1 MIRGSKLKRLHPK
14 ALCYST
20 IVAVLLFGLA
30 AGGAKAKANPRPT
43 PARYAFSLNDLFRS
57 NEKPRPRQKLTCP
70 PEVQALTRELLVDLP
85 AYINRSNR
93 WLVGRKPIA
102 SETYAIVASQPD
114 FQPIA
119 LTTGEAFNPPDPN
132 LHQVF
137 FTVLERQYS
146 GQQLFEWQNYYW
158 LFLAKT
164 EQGWQLAL
172 LFSRFGAYPG
182 AEQPLTQLRDSS
194 QGITA
199 QAIRTWLRD
208 CQAGTV
214 WR

>member
-1 MIRGSKLKRLHPK
+1 MIRASKLKRLHPK
-14 ALCYST
+14 TLCYSA
-20 IVAVLLFGLA
+20 IVAILLFGLVA
-30 AGGAKAKANPRPT
+30 VGAKARATPRPT

-70 PEVQALTRELLVDLP
+70 KEVQALTRELLADLP

-93 WLVGRKPIA
+93 RLVGDKPIA

-119 LTTGEAFNPPDPN
+119 LTTGEAFNPQDPN

-172 LFSRFGAYPG
+172 LFSRFGTYPG
-182 AEQPLTQLRDSS
+182 AEQPLAQLRDSS

>member
-1 MIRGSKLKRLHPK
+1 MIKRSKLKRLQPK
-14 ALCYST
+14 LLCYSP
-20 IVAVLLFGLA
+20 IVAILLSGLVA
-30 AGGAKAKANPRPT
+30 AGAKATANPRPT

-57 NEKPRPRQKLTCP
+57 NEKPRPRQRLACP
-70 PEVQALTRELLVDLP
+70 PELQALTRELLVDLP

-93 WLVGRKPIA
+93 RLVGRKPIA

-119 LTTGEAFNPPDPN
+119 LDTGEAFNPPDPN

-146 GQQLFEWQNYYW
+146 GQQLFAWQNYYW

-172 LFSRFGAYPG
+172 LFSQFGAYPG
-182 AEQPLTQLRDSS
+182 AEQPLSQLRDSS